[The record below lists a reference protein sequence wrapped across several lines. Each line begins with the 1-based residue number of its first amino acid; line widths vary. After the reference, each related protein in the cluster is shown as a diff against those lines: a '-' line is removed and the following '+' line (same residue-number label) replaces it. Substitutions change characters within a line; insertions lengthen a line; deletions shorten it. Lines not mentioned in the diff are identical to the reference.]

1 MGIKQWLKHG
11 TPCSQ
16 PKRVQKAALCADL
29 TAYSTK
35 ESSNQENGGF
45 LAHKNTLSKIEIAP
59 CCMIPTQSW
68 CQELS
73 SDLLRF
79 SKHQGEY
86 SRQAEFVNPGE
97 FTAAEERKKK
107 RRYFRQCPGGLSFKK
122 GYMALLG

>member
-1 MGIKQWLKHG
+1 
-11 TPCSQ
+11 
-16 PKRVQKAALCADL
+16 
-29 TAYSTK
+29 
-35 ESSNQENGGF
+35 
-45 LAHKNTLSKIEIAP
+45 
-59 CCMIPTQSW
+59 MIPTQSW